1 MAQNDIRRLSVG
13 NGRVIEL
20 KEDSGALFA
29 RETSEWGF
37 EEVFDLTTLPGYDA
51 GRRATY
57 RINAGNI
64 ERREAQETA
73 WEAVMAVSA
82 LSLTPNE
89 VVTPAFGSMT
99 NDASTVVDILGPN
112 QWAEIESGWV
122 VGLLSEFTF
131 GGSHY
136 LVVPSNGK
144 YLCNLATT
152 METGNNLTI
161 GTAVMVNGVAQP
173 AGHGH
178 TTTAGAADAISGVQ
192 NVILDLTAGQ
202 QISVGVVNHSS
213 SDDITIPHASLTIVK
228 LAQ

>member
-1 MAQNDIRRLSVG
+1 MAQLDNKPLSVG

-20 KEDSGALFA
+20 REVAGQLYA
-29 RETSEWGF
+29 REVSEWGF
-37 EEVFDLTTLPGYDA
+37 ESIADVTTLPGYA
-51 GRRATY
+51 SGTRSEY

-64 ERREAQETA
+64 ERREAQEVA
-73 WEAVMAVSA
+73 WEVVVSVAA
-82 LSLTPNE
+82 LNLQPL
-89 VVTPAFGSMT
+89 VQPAPDFGSMT

-112 QWAEIESGWV
+112 EWAEIESGWV

-213 SDDITIPHASLTIVK
+213 SDDITIPHASLTILK
-228 LAQ
+228 LAP

>member
-73 WEAVMAVSA
+73 WEAVMSASA
-82 LSLTPNE
+82 LTLTPVEAGGGGGGGMTLVYAATINSDGTVANE
-89 VVTPAFGSMT
+89 YENGLSGTWAKE
-99 NDASTVVDILGPN
+99 STGEYI
-112 QWAEIESGWV
+112 
-122 VGLLSEFTF
+122 FT
-131 GGSHY
+131 
-136 LVVPSNGK
+136 
-144 YLCNLATT
+144 
-152 METGNNLTI
+152 
-161 GTAVMVNGVAQP
+161 
-173 AGHGH
+173 
-178 TTTAGAADAISGVQ
+178 
-192 NVILDLTAGQ
+192 
-202 QISVGVVNHSS
+202 
-213 SDDITIPHASLTIVK
+213 SDDITTEFLANKYLCIASVSAGGYAASNATSDLLSGSNVAYFVTGISGVLTNLPFSVLIYTFPP
-228 LAQ
+228 AE